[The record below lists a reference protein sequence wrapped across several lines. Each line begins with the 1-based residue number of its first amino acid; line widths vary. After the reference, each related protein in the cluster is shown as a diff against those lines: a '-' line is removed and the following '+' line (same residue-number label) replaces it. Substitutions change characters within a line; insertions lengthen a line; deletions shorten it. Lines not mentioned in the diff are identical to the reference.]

1 MNELLEVL
9 KSVPDYYDDFVAG
22 MLSLLKD
29 DEENRKKVIEFIKED
44 SARRTS
50 DVIEYLDELGI

>member
-9 KSVPDYYDDFVAG
+9 KSVPDYYDDFVSG

-44 SARRTS
+44 STRRTD